1 MTWKDKNFKH
11 PLFMHQLSEGTLRFL
26 WLTTLLQSPG
36 LTAVTLLDEPE
47 VSLHP
52 ELLGLLAGL
61 MREASSRTQ
70 IIVATH
76 DEEFE
81 KALRTSLPGEGV
93 VAYTLDWS
101 PRAGAR
107 MTGS

>member
-1 MTWKDKNFKH
+1 MSIQMELHKIII
-11 PLFMHQLSEGTLRFL
+11 SEN
-26 WLTTLLQSPG
+26 Q
-36 LTAVTLLDEPE
+36 EQ
-47 VSLHP
+47 
-52 ELLGLLAGL
+52 
-61 MREASSRTQ
+61 Q

-93 VAYTLDWS
+93 VVYTLDWS

-107 MTGS
+107 ITGS